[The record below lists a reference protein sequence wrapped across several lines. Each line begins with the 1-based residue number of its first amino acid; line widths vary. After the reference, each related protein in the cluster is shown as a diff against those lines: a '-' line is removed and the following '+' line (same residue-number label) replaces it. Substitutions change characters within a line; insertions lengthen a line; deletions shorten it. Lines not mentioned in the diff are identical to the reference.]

1 MSSLLPVGYR
11 FEKSHAGYVL
21 LARHGEIV
29 SQFYTPGDPDAGV
42 IAAFHA
48 LGSAHGRGALRRE
61 LQEPLARLLF
71 EARALAAYGE
81 QPELGTAIQLVQ
93 RAIDAL

>member
-1 MSSLLPVGYR
+1 L
-11 FEKSHAGYVL
+11 HA
-21 LARHGEIV
+21 AHGEVV
-29 SQFYTPGDPDAGV
+29 SRFYTPDDPDAGV

-61 LQEPLARLLF
+61 LQEPLARLMC
-71 EARALAAYGE
+71 EARALAAHGE
-81 QPELGTAIQLVQ
+81 QPDLGTAIQLMQ

>member
-29 SQFYTPGDPDAGV
+29 SQFYTPEDPDAGV
-42 IAAFHA
+42 IAALHRVA
-48 LGSAHGRGALRRE
+48 SASVRNSAAPSCYDGRR
-61 LQEPLARLLF
+61 
-71 EARALAAYGE
+71 
-81 QPELGTAIQLVQ
+81 
-93 RAIDAL
+93 